1 MPYTYEYPRPAVT
14 VDIVIFAK
22 GDPLRVLLIERKHAP
37 FEGSW
42 ALPGG
47 FVDENEALESAAA
60 RELREETGVTG
71 VTLTQ
76 VGAFG
81 DPGRDPRGHTVSVA
95 FVALVDAN
103 EVHPVAGDD
112 AAKASWHLF
121 SGLKLPG
128 LPSTVGGLPLA
139 FDHDRVLAAA
149 RALLDRLRLSSSP

>member
-47 FVDENEALESAAA
+47 FVDENEALDGAAA

-95 FVALVDAN
+95 FAALVDGN
-103 EVHPVAGDD
+103 DVDPVAGDD
-112 AAKASWHLF
+112 AAKAAWHLF
-121 SGLKLPG
+121 STLKLPG
-128 LPSTVGGLPLA
+128 KGEGLPLA
-139 FDHDRVLAAA
+139 FDHDRVLVAA
-149 RALLDRLRLSSSP
+149 RALLERLRAGTPPTAP